1 LTWCRSPPP
10 DGRPSARIDR
20 RIENRDLPRPRV
32 HIVSA
37 VHKNFEVRGV
47 LEPASEMVERNE
59 GRVPIDYTFFEVRVE

>member
-1 LTWCRSPPP
+1 MSHEAI
-10 DGRPSARIDR
+10 GVASAAAA
-20 RIENRDLPRPRV
+20 DLPRPRV